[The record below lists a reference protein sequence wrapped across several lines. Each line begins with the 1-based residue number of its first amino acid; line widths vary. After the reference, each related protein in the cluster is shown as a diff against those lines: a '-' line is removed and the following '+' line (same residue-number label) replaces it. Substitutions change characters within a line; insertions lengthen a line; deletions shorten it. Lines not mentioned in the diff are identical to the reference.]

1 MHGTIT
7 MRLDVEWR
15 PLAALGDIVAP
26 WQALI
31 ARAAEPNAFYEPA
44 FALAG
49 APEFGRDAHA
59 LLVWSKPPDKR
70 LLGLFPAR
78 AARQCGIGP
87 RLLAGWIHPFSLLG
101 TPLVDRERAED
112 AIAAWLDHVAA
123 EPALPNVALLP
134 TLSLEG
140 PFCAALDRVLA
151 RRGLAHADFG
161 LHQRA
166 LLAPGNDR
174 AGYLA
179 QAMGAKHRK
188 ELPRRRRRLAE
199 IGPVTYEVATAEP
212 TVVDAF
218 ERFLDLEARGWK
230 GNRGTAVMNSQARL
244 AFFRA
249 AVAGLARD
257 GKARLDIL
265 RVGDDVIATSVALRS
280 GDTLFGWKMAYD
292 ETYAKFSPGAQLML
306 DLTKDVLADD
316 SLARV
321 DSCAAADHPLINHL
335 WNGRHAVVD
344 RLLAVRPGRGA
355 AFGTACALERARR
368 RAINGARAVRDKM
381 RKFRSRST
389 KAAARGSAS

>member
-1 MHGTIT
+1 MHGTLHT
-7 MRLDVEWR
+7 SLEVEWR
-15 PLAALGDIVAP
+15 PLTALTDIVGP

-31 ARAAEPNAFYEPA
+31 ARTVEPNAFYEPA

-49 APEFGRDAHA
+49 APVFGSGAHA
-59 LLVWSKPPDKR
+59 LLVWSKAPDKR
-70 LLGLFPAR
+70 LLGLFPVR
-78 AARQCGIGP
+78 ISHRYGIGP
-87 RLLAGWIHPFSLLG
+87 RLLAGWIHPFSMLG
-101 TPLVDRERAED
+101 TPLVDREHAETV
-112 AIAAWLDHVAA
+112 IAAWLDRVAF

-134 TLSLEG
+134 TLALDG

-151 RRGLAHADFG
+151 RRGGGHVDFG

-166 LLAPGNDR
+166 LLAPGDDR
-174 AGYLA
+174 AGYLI

-188 ELPRRRRRLAE
+188 ELPRRRRRLADL
-199 IGPVTYEVATAEP
+199 GPVAHEVATAEP
-212 TVVDAF
+212 DVAEAF
-218 ERFLDLEARGWK
+218 EQFLELEARGWK
-230 GNRGTAVMNSQARL
+230 GSRGTAAMNCEARL

-257 GKARLDIL
+257 GKARVDSL

-292 ETYAKFSPGAQLML
+292 EAFAKFSPGAQLML

-335 WNGRHAVVD
+335 WNGRRPVAD
-344 RLLAVRPGRGA
+344 RLLAVRPDRRA
-355 AFGTACALERARR
+355 AFGTACVMERARGR
-368 RAINGARAVRDKM
+368 VIGGAKTVRDTARSKP
-381 RKFRSRST
+381 RKC
-389 KAAARGSAS
+389 